1 MKISRTS
8 VLALIATVSLAAVP
22 AAQAVAVAGPSA
34 QQVSTAAEPAKS
46 QRKEPAT
53 PTRFSA
59 RSMSCGPSRAWDP

>member
-34 QQVSTAAEPAKS
+34 QQVSTAAEPAAVTSGRSRLRRHDS
-46 QRKEPAT
+46 QQ
-53 PTRFSA
+53 
-59 RSMSCGPSRAWDP
+59 GQ